1 MKSQGLMLRI
11 KAALGNGLNLRNKD
25 EKICFKVYSGS
36 LLMMVLALSSA
47 VMGYAFS
54 CNLR

>member
-36 LLMMVLALSSA
+36 LLMMVLALSAA